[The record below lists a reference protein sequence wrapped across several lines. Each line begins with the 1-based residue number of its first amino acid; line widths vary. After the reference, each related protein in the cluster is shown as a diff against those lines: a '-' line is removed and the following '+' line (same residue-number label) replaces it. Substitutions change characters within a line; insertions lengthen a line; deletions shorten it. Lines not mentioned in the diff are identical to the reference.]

1 MKRLPMSG
9 LASFGAGVTG
19 YARVASLASLE
30 SLAAIPRLR
39 GRRATAAVVGAD
51 HKSGAA
57 TMPHVRRTYSAAEIA
72 AEAGCPEERVRWV
85 AEIGLLTAEHGRF
98 TFGAVLAVKMVSALM
113 ETGITAETIEHA
125 AAEGLLRFQRTD
137 EYLPYE
143 PGPRSDRTFAE
154 FQGDA
159 GSRADLL
166 PAVYEVLGLPT
177 PNPSA
182 PIHADEEAMFERFLQ
197 VWRSAPDEDSL
208 LRAARLMAEGT
219 RTAMLG
225 WADLVDEQVVGPA
238 RQRLLRGELDEFPD
252 EVRVTFAT
260 ATRLVPEMFLWLSA
274 RYLEHRSVTG
284 IVEGFERFLASRGLA
299 QPADPL
305 GPPAIVFVDLSGF
318 TRLTR
323 DHGDESAVRAATSL
337 QRRAD
342 EAARLYGGRLVKLLG
357 DGAML
362 RLTDATAGVA
372 AALDLVE
379 TMGGERTL
387 SSHAGVHTGPV
398 IERDRDV
405 FGHTVNLA
413 SRIADVAGP
422 GEVLTTEA
430 VVEATAAAATFGFER
445 IEDTEFEGLPGP
457 VALFRATRTESSITP
472 PSA

>member
-1 MKRLPMSG
+1 M
-9 LASFGAGVTG
+9 
-19 YARVASLASLE
+19 
-30 SLAAIPRLR
+30 
-39 GRRATAAVVGAD
+39 GRRASAAVVGAG
-51 HKSGAA
+51 HKSNAA
-57 TMPHVRRTYSAAEIA
+57 TMPLVRRTYSAAEIA
-72 AEAGCPEERVRWV
+72 AEAGCPAERVRWL

-154 FQGDA
+154 FQADA
-159 GSRADLL
+159 GSRAELL
-166 PAVYEVLGLPT
+166 PAVYEVLGLPK
-177 PNPSA
+177 PDPSA
-182 PIHADEEAMFERFLQ
+182 PMHGDEEAMLERFLQ

-208 LRAARLMAEGT
+208 VRAARLMAEGT
-219 RTAMLG
+219 RVAMLG
-225 WADLVDEQVVGPA
+225 WADLVDEQVVEPA
-238 RQRLLRGELDEFPD
+238 VRRLFRGDLDEFPD
-252 EVRVTFAT
+252 EVRATFAS
-260 ATRLVPEMFLWLSA
+260 ATSLVPEMFLWLSA

-299 QPADPL
+299 PPRDPL

-323 DHGDESAVRAATSL
+323 ERGDESAVRAATSL

-342 EAARLYGGRLVKLLG
+342 ETARLHGGRLVKLLG

-379 TMGGERTL
+379 AMDSEGVL

-405 FGHTVNLA
+405 FGQTVNLA
-413 SRIADVAGP
+413 SRIADVAEP
-422 GEVLTTEA
+422 GEVLTSEA
-430 VVEATAAAATFGFER
+430 VVEATASAEATFGFER
-445 IEDTEFEGLPGP
+445 IEDTELEGLPGP
-457 VALFRATRTESSITP
+457 VALFRATRTESPITS

>member
-1 MKRLPMSG
+1 M
-9 LASFGAGVTG
+9 
-19 YARVASLASLE
+19 
-30 SLAAIPRLR
+30 PR
-39 GRRATAAVVGAD
+39 
-51 HKSGAA
+51 
-57 TMPHVRRTYSAAEIA
+57 VRRTYSAAEIA
-72 AEAGCPEERVRWV
+72 AEAGCPAERVRWL

-125 AAEGLLRFQRTD
+125 AAEGLLSFQRTD

-154 FQGDA
+154 FQADA
-159 GSRADLL
+159 GPRAELL
-166 PAVYEVLGLPT
+166 PAVYEVLGLPK
-177 PNPSA
+177 PDPSA
-182 PIHADEEAMFERFLQ
+182 LMHVDEEAMLERFLQ

-208 LRAARLMAEGT
+208 VRAARLMAEGT
-219 RTAMLG
+219 RVAMLG

-238 RQRLLRGELDEFPD
+238 VRRLFRGELDEFPD
-252 EVRVTFAT
+252 EVRVTFAS
-260 ATRLVPEMFLWLSA
+260 ATSLVPEMFLWLSA

-284 IVEGFERFLASRGLA
+284 IVEGFEGFLASRGLA
-299 QPADPL
+299 PPPDPL

-323 DHGDESAVRAATSL
+323 ERGDESAVRAATSL

-342 EAARLYGGRLVKLLG
+342 EVARLHGGRLVKLLG

-379 TMGGERTL
+379 AMDGEGVL

-405 FGHTVNLA
+405 FGQTVNLA
-413 SRIADVAGP
+413 SRIADVAEP

-430 VVEATAAAATFGFER
+430 VVEATASAEATFGFER
-445 IEDTEFEGLPGP
+445 IEDTELEGLPGP
-457 VALFRATRTESSITP
+457 VALFRATRTESPITS